1 MVLMLFGQTAVTGK
15 GDMYTHA
22 QALVAL
28 TLLINP
34 LAAFAQQDSEDAPRR
49 PGPGED
55 SSACIKVDDIVS
67 YHTVSDELIRFELTS
82 HDVMARLR
90 KNCPQL
96 HFHGYISYQPVNG
109 MLCAKFDDVV
119 SRSGMPCRIDSFT
132 VVAHKPGDETSENTG
147 ESH

>member
-1 MVLMLFGQTAVTGK
+1 MTP
-15 GDMYTHA
+15 HA
-22 QALVAL
+22 R
-28 TLLINP
+28 TLLALSLLLSP
-34 LAAFAQQDSEDAPRR
+34 CAAFAQQGEDEVRR
-49 PGPGED
+49 PAPGEN
-55 SSACIKVDDIVS
+55 SSQCINVEDILS
-67 YHTVSDELIRFELTS
+67 YHTVSDELIRFELKA

-132 VVAHKPGDETSENTG
+132 VLDHKPGDETTDEPADKGN
-147 ESH
+147 